1 MCIATYTW
9 AAVTAEPQL
18 TAMMKTLQIQIEL
31 HISVTPEMMQ
41 RKQEA
46 HLTGHD
52 TLPVFCFTVM
62 LNVLFNFFKVMSK
75 Q

>member
-1 MCIATYTW
+1 
-9 AAVTAEPQL
+9 
-18 TAMMKTLQIQIEL
+18 MMKTLQIQIEL